1 MCEFYAPSVA
11 KSCRE
16 PVAEEVTD
24 KERANFCD
32 YFRAQSGVHAAGG
45 VAEADA
51 ARAQLEAMFGVAGTG
66 NEPSSSDDPEA
77 LLERKREKADEARR
91 QLDALF
97 GDEKKSGD

>member
-16 PVAEEVTD
+16 PVAEEVAD

-32 YFRAQSGVHAAGG
+32 YFRARSGIHAAGRI
-45 VAEADA
+45 AEADA
-51 ARAQLEAMFGVAGTG
+51 ARTKLEAMFGIDSGTD
-66 NEPSSSDDPEA
+66 EPSSAVDAES
-77 LLERKREKADEARR
+77 LLERKRVKAEEARR

-97 GDEKKSGD
+97 GDKDEPG